1 MQHLCCIHKPK
12 VNLRVKCYSANVLPI
27 LTFGSE
33 FWALNKKQANQ
44 LEVVHSDCQRQC
56 LRQILGVRRCDRHRL
71 TDIRARCGTVSLA
84 MLLKAGRLRW
94 LGHVLRMGVDRLPN
108 QAHMSHLYG
117 VAGLMLA
124 GSSALP
130 NIQHLWVYL
139 PECMTLLVPALFAV
153 HGVPCCTWLHIPA
166 VRVFCS
172 AGHMLHT
179 SATPPT

>member
-1 MQHLCCIHKPK
+1 MVFNCQGGNAHCVDAFKYLGGVHDTTATWDKETHLLNTKARGRFAGMQHLCCIHKPK
-12 VNLRVKCYSANVLPI
+12 VNPRVKCYSANVLPI

-33 FWALNKKQANQ
+33 FWALNKQQANQ

-108 QAHMSHLYG
+108 
-117 VAGLMLA
+117 
-124 GSSALP
+124 
-130 NIQHLWVYL
+130 
-139 PECMTLLVPALFAV
+139 
-153 HGVPCCTWLHIPA
+153 
-166 VRVFCS
+166 
-172 AGHMLHT
+172 
-179 SATPPT
+179 